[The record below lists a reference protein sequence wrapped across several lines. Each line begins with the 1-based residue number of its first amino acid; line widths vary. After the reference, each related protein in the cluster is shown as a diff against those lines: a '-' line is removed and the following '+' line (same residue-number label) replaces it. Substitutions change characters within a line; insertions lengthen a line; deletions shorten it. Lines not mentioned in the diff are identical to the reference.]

1 MRSLRAALWGS
12 PSASPPSL
20 PSRQLLSAAGPK
32 ASTLAARAAAEEAA
46 QNTRPFV
53 FVSTFK
59 WEMRKGWDVLLERP
73 ACSVETTPPT
83 PSTPPAPPVAWLS
96 RTMPAGSAAALPSDD
111 MSWCPSSVGPPTT
124 VINA

>member
-32 ASTLAARAAAEEAA
+32 PSTLAARAAAEEAA

-59 WEMRKGWDVLLERP
+59 WEMRKGWDVLLSAYLSEFN
-73 ACSVETTPPT
+73 ATDNVELYILTKPFAN
-83 PSTPPAPPVAWLS
+83 SGS
-96 RTMPAGSAAALPSDD
+96 NFKDTMHK
-111 MSWCPSSVGPPTT
+111 
-124 VINA
+124 